1 MQENKYNMDIVLT
14 IVPRILDDFGYTPA
28 GPALLKGSLSANG
41 FTSKIIDFNADL
53 EDRYQDDQDQLI
65 AISNYFMNYNFY
77 NARLFE
83 QVESLLN
90 DWTDQIL
97 ALNPTWVGIS
107 VFTYDSSRASRLL
120 AIRLK
125 SKNPNVK
132 IVFGG
137 AGLDLKI
144 SEQLRQQ
151 QIIDAYIQGEGE
163 LNLIELLK
171 GNTDYPGINGKPFEQ
186 IANIDSIS
194 FPIYDDYELQTYTNK
209 KGLVAL
215 PITGSRGCVR
225 HCTFCD
231 VASQWP
237 KFKFRQGKNI
247 ADEIQHQV
255 LTYGVRAFRFTDS
268 LINGSLKAFRDMI
281 TELAKFR
288 STLLEDRKFIWDSH
302 FIILGKQQMKPEMFD
317 LMKASGA
324 GTMLVG
330 VESGSEAVRKHMKKG
345 FKQADLDYCMEQ
357 FDRCGIRTRFLMVVG
372 YPTETEEDFQE
383 TLDMFTKYKPYC
395 DRGIIEEVQLGITL
409 NLLPNTPLTDN
420 KEKYGIVQNTNH
432 INDWV
437 CKSNPT
443 LDFKERIKRRIYLQ
457 EHIERL
463 GYRMFNSKNH
473 TKELFLA
480 WNNIMKNNQQPQVV
494 DDFIYDRE
502 RGGLIEQPA
511 VKKIKITPIHEH

>member
-1 MQENKYNMDIVLT
+1 MDIVLV

-28 GPALLKGSLSANG
+28 GPALLKGALTANG
-41 FTSKIIDFNADL
+41 FTSKILDFNADL
-53 EDRYQDDQDQLI
+53 ESKYQNNQDQLI
-65 AISNYFMNYNFY
+65 AISNYFMTHSFY
-77 NARLFE
+77 NAELFK
-83 QVESLLN
+83 
-90 DWTDQIL
+90 QIEKL
-97 ALNPTWVGIS
+97 IDEWSTKILELNPVWVGIS
-107 VFTYDSSRASRLL
+107 VFTYDSGRASRLL

-125 SKNPNVK
+125 SKNPNIK

-137 AGLDLKI
+137 AGLDLKN
-144 SEQLRQQ
+144 SEQLRQD

-163 LNLIELLK
+163 LSLIELIK
-171 GNTDYPGINGKPFEQ
+171 NNADYPGINGKPFEQ
-186 IANIDSIS
+186 ITNIDSIP

-237 KFKFRQGKNI
+237 KFKFRQGTNI
-247 ADEIQHQV
+247 ANEIQHQV
-255 LTYGVRAFRFTDS
+255 LTYGVSAFRFTDS

-288 STLLEDRKFIWDSH
+288 STLPDDGKFIWDSH
-302 FIILGKQQMKPEMFD
+302 FIILGPQQMKPEMFD

-324 GTMLVG
+324 GTMLIG
-330 VESGSEAVRKHMKKG
+330 VESGSDSVRKHMKKG
-345 FKQADLDYCMEQ
+345 FKQSDLDYCMEQ

-372 YPTETEEDFQE
+372 YPTETLQDFQD
-383 TLDMFTKYKPYC
+383 TLDMFTKYKPYS
-395 DRGIIEEVQLGITL
+395 DRVIIEEVQLGITL
-409 NLLPNTPLTDN
+409 NLLPRTPLTDN
-420 KEKYGIVQNTNH
+420 KEEYGIIQNTNH

-457 EHIERL
+457 EHVERL
-463 GYRMFNSKNH
+463 GYRVFNSKNH
-473 TKELFLA
+473 TKELFIS
-480 WNNIMKNNQQPQVV
+480 WNNIMKTNQKPTIV

-502 RGGLIEQPA
+502 RGGLIETPPI
-511 VKKIKITPIHEH
+511 KKINITPIYEHKN